1 MKCDAKT
8 EIKVQSKET
17 GEALPSEFKD
27 CKSPATFE
35 VTRMFSGV
43 KSNYCGTHGKRYQGN
58 TAAEVV
64 DLRG

>member
-17 GEALPSEFKD
+17 GEALPSEFKA
-27 CKSPATFE
+27 CLHAASFE

-43 KSNYCGTHGKRYQGN
+43 KSNYCGTHAKRYQGN